1 MLSGNT
7 QSLGM
12 NISVIDETTL
22 LMWQMNGRG
31 FNSKVTHKRLQV
43 AHRLI
48 LGAADHLYASL
59 FHFIG
64 FSLQIV
70 E

>member
-1 MLSGNT
+1 MLLGSG

-12 NISVIDETTL
+12 NISVIDDATL
-22 LMWQMNGRG
+22 LMWQRSGG
-31 FNSKVTHKRLQV
+31 VFDSKVTHKRLQV

-48 LGAADHLYASL
+48 LGAADHLYASP
-59 FHFIG
+59 FHFIA